1 MFYQAGVVVKE
12 QTAMLW
18 KGGFYQRLGDICIG
32 SIENFWVDKDLF
44 EYWKH
49 SHFTLDVID
58 AFGRRVFFGNAVKK
72 DFQNWIGFTPEE
84 EQSLEQLKY
93 IE

>member
-1 MFYQAGVVVKE
+1 LTQRKSYRINNLAAKTRRSNVLSGWGCCEGTQPQCFE
-12 QTAMLW
+12 

-32 SIENFWVDKDLF
+32 SIENTEFWVDKDLF

-58 AFGRRVFFGNAVKK
+58 A
-72 DFQNWIGFTPEE
+72 
-84 EQSLEQLKY
+84 LE
-93 IE
+93 